1 MPRKEVIQVIRA
13 HDVVYLLTKEDVI
26 ACAKEMGIPEE
37 VITDDIL
44 YKVKK
49 GIEGAWE
56 GWTEVIKAAI
66 SYALKD

>member
-1 MPRKEVIQVIRA
+1 MIKA
-13 HDVVYLLTKEDVI
+13 NDVVYLLTREDVL
-26 ACAKEMGIPEE
+26 ACAREMGIPEE
-37 VITDDIL
+37 VITDDVL

>member
-1 MPRKEVIQVIRA
+1 MIRA
-13 HDVVYLLTKEDVI
+13 NDVIYLLTKEDVLR
-26 ACAKEMGIPEE
+26 CAREMGLPDE

-49 GIEGAWE
+49 GVEGAWE

>member
-1 MPRKEVIQVIRA
+1 MIRA
-13 HDVVYLLTKEDVI
+13 NDVVYLLTREDVI
-26 ACAKEMGIPEE
+26 RCAREMGLPDE
-37 VITDDIL
+37 VITDDVL

-56 GWTEVIKAAI
+56 GWTEVIKGAI

>member
-1 MPRKEVIQVIRA
+1 MIKANDVI
-13 HDVVYLLTKEDVI
+13 YLLTKEDVLR
-26 ACAKEMGIPEE
+26 CAREMGLPDE

-49 GIEGAWE
+49 GVEGAWE

-66 SYALKD
+66 SYALKT

>member
-1 MPRKEVIQVIRA
+1 MIRA

-26 ACAKEMGIPEE
+26 ACAKEMGMPEE

-56 GWTEVIKAAI
+56 GWAEVIKGAI
-66 SYALKD
+66 SDALKD

>member
-1 MPRKEVIQVIRA
+1 VIRA
-13 HDVVYLLTKEDVI
+13 NDVVYLLTKEDVI

-37 VITDDIL
+37 VITDDVL

-49 GIEGAWE
+49 GVEWGLECWV
-56 GWTEVIKAAI
+56 EVMKEAI

>member
-1 MPRKEVIQVIRA
+1 MIRA

-26 ACAKEMGIPEE
+26 RCAKEMGLPEE
-37 VITDDIL
+37 IITDEVL

-49 GIEGAWE
+49 SLEGAWE

-66 SYALKD
+66 SFALKS

>member
-1 MPRKEVIQVIRA
+1 MIKA
-13 HDVVYLLTKEDVI
+13 HDVVYLLTREDVV
-26 ACAKEMGIPEE
+26 ACAREMGIPEE
-37 VITDDIL
+37 VITDDVL

-56 GWTEVIKAAI
+56 GWTEVIKEAI

>member
-1 MPRKEVIQVIRA
+1 VNRA
-13 HDVVYLLTKEDVI
+13 NDVVYLLTREDVVG
-26 ACAKEMGIPEE
+26 CAREMGMPEE

-56 GWTEVIKAAI
+56 GWTEVIQGAI
-66 SYALKD
+66 SQALKD

>member
-1 MPRKEVIQVIRA
+1 VIRA
-13 HDVVYLLTKEDVI
+13 SEVVFILTMEDVI

-37 VITDDIL
+37 VITDDVL

-49 GIEGAWE
+49 GLEGAWE
-56 GWTEVIKAAI
+56 GWTEVVKGAI